1 MPELSVHLGLTDTVA
16 CWLCRSK
23 SRIEH
28 RRGLGRQGRPAWLG
42 HTGLCLPQ
50 MNTVSG

>member
-28 RRGLGRQGRPAWLG
+28 RRGLARMFHSELIWGSGRNA
-42 HTGLCLPQ
+42 
-50 MNTVSG
+50 